1 MSNEILKQE
10 IEKDLR
16 GMGLLDEDLVDAV
29 ICVAFLREKLEPVVR
44 ELEGKS
50 LPASIAI
57 ANDQDAIAAV
67 DEITERVV
75 NRQGLLEKAMM
86 GEDIHDTLASI
97 KAKIESLI
105 VGSEVAARTIE
116 QMQEATK
123 KMRTTNRNKIK
134 D

>member
-1 MSNEILKQE
+1 MSNEILKKE
-10 IEKDLR
+10 IEKSLR
-16 GMGLLDEDLVDAV
+16 EMGLLDEDLVDAV
-29 ICVAFLREKLEPVVR
+29 ECVAFLREKLEPVVR
-44 ELEGKS
+44 EFESKG
-50 LPASIAI
+50 LPGSIAI

-86 GEDIHDTLASI
+86 GEDIHDSLASI
-97 KAKIESLI
+97 KAKVESLI

-123 KMRTTNRNKIK
+123 KMRTTNRNKIRE
-134 D
+134 

>member
-1 MSNEILKQE
+1 MSNEMLKQE

-29 ICVAFLREKLEPVVR
+29 ICVEFLREKLAPVVQ
-44 ELEGKS
+44 ELEGKN

-75 NRQGLLEKAMM
+75 NRQGILEKAMM
-86 GEDIHDTLASI
+86 GEDIHDLLAGI

-105 VGSEVAARTIE
+105 VGAEVAARTIE

-123 KMRTTNRNKIK
+123 KMRTTNRNKIRE
-134 D
+134 